1 MKTYNK
7 ISQGSEEWLKLR
19 LGKFTASQAQAIAS
33 AGKGLETL
41 VFKKVAEILTNK
53 AEEGYKNF
61 DMERGHELEA
71 MARGAYELET
81 GNIVREVGFCELDK
95 QIGCSPDGLVGDD
108 GLMEIKCPCDK
119 VFVEYL
125 YSGKIDTGYM
135 WQMQMQM
142 YVTDRTWCDY
152 VVFND
157 NFPNSIVITRVERDE
172 GAVAKIK
179 AGLATAKAMTDS
191 ILLKIKKQK

>member
-1 MKTYNK
+1 MIIHNIKQNTP
-7 ISQGSEEWLKLR
+7 EWLAVR

-41 VFKKVAEILTNK
+41 VFKKVAEILTDK

-71 MARGAYELET
+71 MARGAYELES
-81 GNIVREVGFCELDK
+81 GNIVKEVGFCELDK
-95 QIGCSPDGLVGDD
+95 QIGCSPDGLVGDR
-108 GLMEIKCPCDK
+108 GLVEIKCPSNK

-142 YVTDRTWCDY
+142 YVTDRAWCDY
-152 VVFND
+152 AVFND
-157 NFPNSIVITRVERDE
+157 NFLNLIVINRIIRDE
-172 GAVAKIK
+172 SAIEKIK
-179 AGLATAKAMTDS
+179 AGLATAKAMSDS
-191 ILLKIKKQK
+191 ILLKIKKEK

>member
-1 MKTYNK
+1 VIIHNIKQNTP
-7 ISQGSEEWLKLR
+7 EWLAVR

-41 VFKKVAEILTNK
+41 VFKKVAEILTDK

-81 GNIVREVGFCELDK
+81 GSVVKEVGFCELDK
-95 QIGCSPDGLVGDD
+95 QSGCSPDGLVGDR
-108 GLMEIKCPCDK
+108 GLVEIKCPSNK

-142 YVTDRTWCDY
+142 YVTDRAWCDY
-152 VVFND
+152 AVFND
-157 NFPNSIVITRVERDE
+157 NFLNLIVINRIIRDE
-172 GAVAKIK
+172 SAIEKIK
-179 AGLATAKAMTDS
+179 AGLATAKAMSDS
-191 ILLKIKKQK
+191 ILLKIKKEK